1 MAQRVYERQ
10 QVIWELDVLEQMASE
25 GRAQKVEPHGIW
37 IVDKAG
43 GGKVAVR
50 PEQILLG
57 ADEPFPGA
65 WEAESKAEA
74 YAESAWLRAAE
85 AKADEDYAFED
96 YERSCGKID
105 QAEAAAI
112 ARAQDLAAERARHA
126 DLLAEFG
133 VT

>member
-1 MAQRVYERQ
+1 MAQRVYERH
-10 QVIWELDVLEQMASE
+10 QVLWEYDTLNQMESE
-25 GRAQKVEPHGIW
+25 GRAQFIQPHGLW

-43 GGKVAVR
+43 GGKVVVR
-50 PEQILLG
+50 PDQIVADDGMTQADVDEQHRQEL
-57 ADEPFPGA
+57 
-65 WEAESKAEA
+65 
-74 YAESAWLRAAE
+74 YAENAWLRAAE
-85 AKADEDYAFED
+85 DGGDEYRAFED

-105 QAEAAAI
+105 QDQAAAI

>member
-1 MAQRVYERQ
+1 MTRVYERQ
-10 QVIWELDVLEQMASE
+10 QVLWRLPDLQAMEAD
-25 GRAQKVEPHGIW
+25 GKAQLLVDHGIW
-37 IVDKAG
+37 IVQLPE

-50 PEQILLG
+50 PDQILV
-57 ADEPFPGA
+57 APAEDYQPEPDYA
-65 WEAESKAEA
+65 AEQWAEN
-74 YAESAWLRAAE
+74 AWLRAAE
-85 AKADEDYAFED
+85 DGGDEYRAFED

-105 QAEAAAI
+105 QDQAAAI